1 MSKRWVQLA
10 LGCGLVVVTVV
21 VASAFVDEPLR
32 AYVEQR
38 MNRSLKGYTV
48 RIGALDF
55 HPIGFSVDLED
66 VELVRTDEP
75 DPPMATIARWTARVH
90 WKALLSGRV
99 VNDQYMERPRFHIT
113 RRLARKEVGDERP
126 VRDRGWQ
133 DAVESIYP
141 FKINQ
146 VRIADAELTYIDEAK
161 PERPL
166 HFDHVEVYATNI
178 RNVQS
183 GDQTYPSELQLEG
196 QVFDEGKLRVD
207 GHADFL
213 AEPYVAVKADI
224 LLENVPLG
232 ALVPVS
238 ARYNLQLSGGSMSAE
253 GSVEYAP
260 AKKLVSLKRLRIDGL
275 HADYVHARQ
284 TQGAEEA
291 RARATVSTA
300 QQVHANEDTLVRVEE
315 ITIVNSEFG
324 FVNQAATPEYRVFLA
339 DAEAALQHYSN
350 RLQEGAASV
359 QLRGKFMGNGE
370 TSVTGILRPEHE
382 SPDFE
387 LRVKIAGTPIRAMN
401 NLLRAHGKF
410 DAVGGTFSC
419 YSEVMLEDGRIRGY
433 VKPLVRKLN
442 VYDEAQD
449 RHKNP
454 LEKVREGAIE
464 DLSTLLENVP
474 RDEVATKVD
483 MSGSAQRPRTE
494 IVQIVIGLIQNAF
507 FKAILPGFEQEYRS
521 NDYEAEPAEFGKTD
535 RQ

>member
-166 HFDHVEVYATNI
+166 HFDHVEVYATGMFS
-178 RNVQS
+178 RV
-183 GDQTYPSELQLEG
+183 TRLTRPSCNLKG
-196 QVFDEGKLRVD
+196 
-207 GHADFL
+207 
-213 AEPYVAVKADI
+213 
-224 LLENVPLG
+224 
-232 ALVPVS
+232 
-238 ARYNLQLSGGSMSAE
+238 RY
-253 GSVEYAP
+253 
-260 AKKLVSLKRLRIDGL
+260 
-275 HADYVHARQ
+275 
-284 TQGAEEA
+284 
-291 RARATVSTA
+291 ST
-300 QQVHANEDTLVRVEE
+300 
-315 ITIVNSEFG
+315 
-324 FVNQAATPEYRVFLA
+324 
-339 DAEAALQHYSN
+339 
-350 RLQEGAASV
+350 
-359 QLRGKFMGNGE
+359 KGN
-370 TSVTGILRPEHE
+370 
-382 SPDFE
+382 FE
-387 LRVKIAGTPIRAMN
+387 
-401 NLLRAHGKF
+401 
-410 DAVGGTFSC
+410 
-419 YSEVMLEDGRIRGY
+419 
-433 VKPLVRKLN
+433 
-442 VYDEAQD
+442 
-449 RHKNP
+449 
-454 LEKVREGAIE
+454 
-464 DLSTLLENVP
+464 
-474 RDEVATKVD
+474 
-483 MSGSAQRPRTE
+483 
-494 IVQIVIGLIQNAF
+494 
-507 FKAILPGFEQEYRS
+507 
-521 NDYEAEPAEFGKTD
+521 
-535 RQ
+535 